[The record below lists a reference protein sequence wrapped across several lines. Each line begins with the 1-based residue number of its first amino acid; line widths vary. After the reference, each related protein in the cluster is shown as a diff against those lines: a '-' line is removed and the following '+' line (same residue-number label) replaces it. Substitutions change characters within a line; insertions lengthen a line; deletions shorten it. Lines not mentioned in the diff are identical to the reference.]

1 MGKIRSAL
9 LLAALGLAGG
19 LVWWAWERG
28 DGQSFPTQASN
39 PAAGPQGLLPDEAN
53 TVEIAAK
60 YGPGVVL
67 VQSYVPGQAL
77 PRNLPPQFAP
87 FFAPFLQPPQVG
99 TGSGFFVDPEGH
111 ILTNYHVVQGAER
124 IEVRLQGNPQA
135 YPAKLVGAVPALD
148 LALLKVDAKPPAV
161 LPLGDSDRLL
171 VGQKAIAIGNPF
183 GLEFT
188 VTTGVIS
195 AIRQNPGAV
204 DPLVPKLIQTDAP
217 INPGNSGGPLLNSQ
231 GEVVGV
237 NTAILSPTGQVGAP
251 QYSGI
256 GFAIPINLVKE
267 WLPAM
272 RAGKQVSEAEILAK
286 RPRIGVEVV
295 PLSALPPSL
304 RAQYGL
310 PEQGLL
316 VQRVTPGLPAQKAGI
331 KGASRFVD
339 LQDPVSGQVVQVG
352 VDGDVLMEANGN
364 PLTQPTD
371 LQNLLANLKPGQA
384 VSLKVWRQGR
394 TFEVRVTPAGGGQ

>member
-1 MGKIRSAL
+1 MSRQH
-9 LLAALGLAGG
+9 AALVLALVALSGG
-19 LVWWAWERG
+19 LLWWALDRA
-28 DGQSFPTQASN
+28 DGQGSAPPPLPSSGN
-39 PAAGPQGLLPDEAN
+39 LQGLLPDEAN
-53 TVEIAAK
+53 TVEIAAR

-67 VQSYVPGQAL
+67 VQSFLPGQTL
-77 PRNLPPQFAP
+77 PPNVPPQFAP

-99 TGSGFFVDPEGH
+99 TGSGFFVDPQGY

-124 IEVRLQGNPQA
+124 IQVRLQGDPKT
-135 YPAKLVGAVPALD
+135 YPARVVGAVPPLD
-148 LALLKVDAKPPAV
+148 LALLKTTAKPPVV
-161 LPLGDSDRLL
+161 LPLGDSDRIL

-217 INPGNSGGPLLNSQ
+217 INPGNSGGPLLDSR
-231 GEVVGV
+231 GEIIGV

-251 QYSGI
+251 QYSGV

-272 RAGKQVSEAEILAK
+272 KAGKQVGEAEVLAT
-286 RPRIGVEVV
+286 RPRLGIEVLPLGV
-295 PLSALPPSL
+295 LPPTL

-310 PEQGLL
+310 PDQGLL
-316 VQRVTPGLPAQKAGI
+316 IQKVTPGSPAARAGLQ
-331 KGASRFVD
+331 GARHFVT
-339 LQDPVSGQVVQVG
+339 LTDPMSGREVQVG
-352 VDGDVLMEANGN
+352 VDGDVILEANGN
-364 PLTQPTD
+364 PLDQAPD
-371 LQNLLANLKPGQA
+371 LQNLLANLAPGQS
-384 VSLKVWRQGR
+384 VVLKIWRQGKVL
-394 TFEVRVTPAGGGQ
+394 EIKVTPERGR

>member
-1 MGKIRSAL
+1 MNKAKV
-9 LLAALGLAGG
+9 AALFAVVALGG
-19 LVWWAWERG
+19 TFLWWALERA
-28 DGQSFPTQASN
+28 DGQGSPPPPPSLPTSTL
-39 PAAGPQGLLPDEAN
+39 QGLLPDEAN

-67 VQSYVPGQAL
+67 VQSFIPGQAL
-77 PRNLPPQFAP
+77 PQNVPPQFAP

-99 TGSGFFVDPEGH
+99 TGSGFFVDAEGH
-111 ILTNYHVVQGAER
+111 ILTNFHVVQGADR
-124 IEVRLQGNPQA
+124 LQVRLQGDPKT
-135 YPAKLVGAVPALD
+135 YPAELVGSVPALD
-148 LALLKVDAKPPAV
+148 LALLKVEVKPPVV
-161 LPLGDSDRLL
+161 LPLGDSDKLL

-204 DPLVPKLIQTDAP
+204 DPLVPKLIQTDTP
-217 INPGNSGGPLLNSQ
+217 INPGNSGGPLLDSRGQ
-231 GEVVGV
+231 VVGI

-272 RAGKQVSEAEILAK
+272 KAGKQVSEAEVLAK
-286 RPRIGVEVV
+286 RPRLGVEVL
-295 PLSALPPSL
+295 PLSALPPNL

-310 PEQGLL
+310 PDQGLS
-316 VQRVTPGLPAQKAGI
+316 VQRVSPGSPAAQAGLR
-331 KGASRFVD
+331 GATRFVS
-339 LQDPVSGQVVQVG
+339 LADPSTGQTVQVG
-352 VDGDVLMEANGN
+352 VDGDVLLEADGR
-364 PLTQPTD
+364 PLDQAPD
-371 LQNLLANLKPGQA
+371 LQNLLANLKPGQP
-384 VSLKVWRQGR
+384 VTLKVWRQGK
-394 TFEVRVTPAGGGQ
+394 TLEVRVTPRQGQ

>member
-1 MGKIRSAL
+1 MGKLRATL
-9 LLAALGLAGG
+9 VLVALGLAGA
-19 LVWWAWERG
+19 VFWWTWERG
-28 DGQSFPTQASN
+28 DGQGLSAPATP
-39 PAAGPQGLLPDEAN
+39 PAAGPTHLLPDEAN

-77 PRNLPPQFAP
+77 PRNIPPQFAP

-99 TGSGFFVDPEGH
+99 TGSGFFVDPQGY

-124 IEVRLQGNPQA
+124 IEIQLQGNPKPL
-135 YPAKLVGAVPALD
+135 PAKLVGSVPALD
-148 LALLKVDAKPPAV
+148 LALLKADVKPPAV
-161 LPLGDSDRLL
+161 LPLGDSDRVL

-188 VTTGVIS
+188 VTTGVVS

-217 INPGNSGGPLLNSQ
+217 INPGNSGGPLLDSQ
-231 GEVVGV
+231 GQVIGV
-237 NTAILSPTGQVGAP
+237 NTAILSPTGQIGAP

-256 GFAIPINLVKE
+256 GFAIPTNLVKE

-272 RAGKQVSEAEILAK
+272 RAGQQVSEAEILAK
-286 RPRIGVEVV
+286 RPRIGVEVL

-304 RAQYGL
+304 KAQYSL

-316 VQRVTPGLPAQKAGI
+316 VQRVTPGLPAQKAGLR
-331 KGASRFVD
+331 GASRFVS
-339 LQDPVSGQVVQVG
+339 LQDPITGQTAQVG
-352 VDGDVLMEANGN
+352 LDGDVLLKANGN
-364 PLTQPTD
+364 PLAQPVD

-384 VSLKVWRQGR
+384 VALKVWRQGR
-394 TFEVRVTPAGGGQ
+394 TFEVRVTPTGGGR